1 MDEANKLYQV
11 VISDRAVGLLLRHV
25 HFVAQVN
32 VQAAERLREEIMEA
46 AKSLQRFPE
55 RNMWLCDPM
64 LPVSKYRKMLVS
76 KRYLLV
82 YQIKD
87 DTVLIEY
94 LLDCRQDYQWLLEDK
109 RGSVGKGNVRDFVG
123 RFFISERVKALSKA
137 GKL

>member
-76 KRYLLV
+76 KQYLLV

-94 LLDCRQDYQWLLEDK
+94 LLDCRQDYQWLL
-109 RGSVGKGNVRDFVG
+109 
-123 RFFISERVKALSKA
+123 
-137 GKL
+137 

>member
-11 VISDRAVGLLLRHV
+11 VISDRAVGLLLQHV
-25 HFVAQVN
+25 RFVAQVN
-32 VQAAERLREEIMEA
+32 VQAAERLREEIMKA
-46 AKSLQRFPE
+46 VKSLQSFPE
-55 RNMWLCDPM
+55 RNMWLSDPM

-94 LLDCRQDYQWLLEDK
+94 LLDCRQDYQWLL
-109 RGSVGKGNVRDFVG
+109 
-123 RFFISERVKALSKA
+123 
-137 GKL
+137 